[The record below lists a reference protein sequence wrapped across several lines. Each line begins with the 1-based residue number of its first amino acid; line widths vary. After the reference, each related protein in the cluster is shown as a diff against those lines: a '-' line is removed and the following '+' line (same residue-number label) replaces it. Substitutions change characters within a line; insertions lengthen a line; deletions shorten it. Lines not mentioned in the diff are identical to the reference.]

1 VSGGHP
7 PRRHSYGVSQICL
20 TLRFALGLTLRAVT
34 RVWSLLTAHLLPAL
48 GETPHWTTGRMW
60 LLRVGYY
67 KLTRPKVQA
76 ADWVWI
82 LDHTVQAG
90 RLKCLVILGIRLAD
104 LPPPGEH
111 LALRHLEPIG
121 VVPMASSNGEAVLE
135 QLERHVSVTGPPC
148 GIVSDHGADLWAGV
162 QRFCRG
168 YSAVRVIYDVAHKA
182 ACLLKGLLER
192 DTRWATFSKQLLVA
206 KRKIQQTELAFLA
219 PATQRSKARYMNLG
233 PLLDWAD
240 AILWAL
246 DERPVE
252 VLRYCSVERLEEKLG
267 WLRDYR
273 PAVSTWEQWRRIAE
287 AGVEILRNSGLTLST
302 PGELHARI
310 RPLVRDG
317 SGLWLCEQLR
327 EFAREQTRGLKERER
342 YPGSSEVIESCFGKQ
357 KSLSGEQSQGGFT
370 SLILG
375 IGALVGSLDE
385 EVVRAALEQTPG
397 KMVRR
402 WCAEQLGVTPQAQ
415 RQVVFAARRQAQEIA
430 EEQISA
436 ST

>member
-1 VSGGHP
+1 M
-7 PRRHSYGVSQICL
+7 
-20 TLRFALGLTLRAVT
+20 RAVT
-34 RVWSLLTAHLLPAL
+34 RVGSVLTAYLPEAF

-67 KLTRPKVQA
+67 KLTRVKTRA

-82 LDHTVQAG
+82 LDHTVPAG

-111 LALRHLEPIG
+111 LAWSHWEAIG
-121 VVPMASSNGEAVLE
+121 VVPMASSNGEAVLV

-162 QRFCRG
+162 QRFCRR
-168 YSAVRVIYDVAHKA
+168 YPAVRAIYDVAHKA
-182 ACLLKGLLER
+182 ACLLKGLWER
-192 DTRWATFSKQLLVA
+192 DPLWATFSKQLLVA
-206 KRKIQQTELAFLA
+206 KRKMRQTELAFLA

-240 AILWAL
+240 TALWAL
-246 DERPVE
+246 DEHPAE

-273 PAVSTWEQWRRIAE
+273 AAIIAWEQWRRIAE
-287 AGVEILRNSGLTLST
+287 AGVQMIRSGGLTLGT
-302 PGELHARI
+302 AGEL
-310 RPLVRDG
+310 LVRTRPFARDA

-327 EFAREQTRGLKERER
+327 EFAQEQTRGLTEHER

-375 IGALVGSLDE
+375 LGALVGSLDE
-385 EVVRAALEQTPG
+385 EVVQAALERTPG

-402 WCAEQLGVTPQAQ
+402 WCADQLGTTPQAQ
-415 RQVVFAARRQAQEIA
+415 RQVVFAARRQAQEIT
-430 EEQISA
+430 EEPL
-436 ST
+436 STST